1 MTGFAF
7 GPIRR
12 FLALR
17 RCGAKEASGFHGTA
31 RTTREHHH
39 QHRRTALTTS
49 PGKHIKL
56 GVQVFGR
63 SWRREVAGRG
73 RGHALGRII
82 IAGARAG
89 GRQSGRLGGRKG
101 FGNAR
106 PFASHHSHSAQPSRY
121 TVTPSVPITMA
132 ISIRRSTGSRDDT
145 SVPPLCWQQPRQSA
159 AHLRT
164 RN

>member
-1 MTGFAF
+1 LTGFAF
-7 GPIRR
+7 GPIRQI
-12 FLALR
+12 LALSAMRCEGSIGSSWDRPDDAGAPSSASANRSNNLAGQAHQIR
-17 RCGAKEASGFHGTA
+17 RPSLRPFMAAGSGGARA
-31 RTTREHHH
+31 
-39 QHRRTALTTS
+39 
-49 PGKHIKL
+49 
-56 GVQVFGR
+56 
-63 SWRREVAGRG
+63 
-73 RGHALGRII
+73 GHALGRII

-132 ISIRRSTGSRDDT
+132 ISIRRSTGLRDDT